1 MDIPVQYYQSVIA
14 IELAITG
21 ALLFQVR
28 FFGTG
33 DDSSGSSG
41 VDPRV
46 RLLFAIVLTATL
58 FGSLEAIREGGGRW
72 VAVLVTV
79 GLAVSMLPILLAV
92 LPPLRRDV
100 QTRQRDPHFWV
111 SVLGL
116 VLYGAVVGLIISID

>member
-14 IELAITG
+14 IEVAVTG

-28 FFGTG
+28 FFDTG
-33 DDSSGSSG
+33 GDSSGSSG

-72 VAVLVTV
+72 VAVLITV
-79 GLAVSMLPILLAV
+79 GLAVSLLPILLGV
-92 LPPLRRDV
+92 LPPLRRAV
-100 QTRQRDPHFWV
+100 RTRQRDPHFWV

-116 VLYGAVVGLIISID
+116 VLYGAVVALLISID

>member
-14 IELAITG
+14 VQLAITG

-28 FFGTG
+28 FFDTG

-79 GLAVSMLPILLAV
+79 GLAVSMLPILLGV

-100 QTRQRDPHFWV
+100 QTGQRDPHFWV

-116 VLYGAVVGLIISID
+116 VLYGAVVALIISID